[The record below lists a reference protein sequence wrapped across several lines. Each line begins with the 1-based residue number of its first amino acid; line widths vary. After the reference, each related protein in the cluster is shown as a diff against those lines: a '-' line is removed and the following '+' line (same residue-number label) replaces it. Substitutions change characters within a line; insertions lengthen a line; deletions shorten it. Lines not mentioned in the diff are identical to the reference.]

1 MSPGEDGTPVRA
13 QPHSDPVGEAVADH
27 RPRQPPDPPPAE
39 PVPLEGGGAAGQG
52 GEEVLPPAW
61 RRVTQGEHRWPVSIA
76 VMVAIG
82 LQVTLPG
89 RVAAHPRWLLPGIEV
104 TLLAGLVLANP
115 TRISRRSTQ
124 LRAASIALIFVITAT
139 NAWSAGRLVD
149 ELLNGR
155 ATTDAASLLLTAASV
170 WLTNVVAFALWYWE
184 MDRGGPAARAHF
196 AQPHPDFLFAQMQ
209 NPELAPADWEPTFVD
224 YLYLSFTNATAFS
237 PTDVLPLARW
247 AKLTMLVQS
256 AVSLLIV
263 ALVIARAVNT
273 LN

>member
-1 MSPGEDGTPVRA
+1 MGPTEDGTPVGS
-13 QPHSDPVGEAVADH
+13 QPRSDPVGEAATDH
-27 RPRQPPDPPPAE
+27 PLGQPPDPPPAA
-39 PVPLEGGGAAGQG
+39 PAPLAGSGAVNEGGDT
-52 GEEVLPPAW
+52 VLAPAW

-76 VMVAIG
+76 VIVAIG
-82 LQVTLPG
+82 LQVTLPD

-104 TLLAGLVLANP
+104 TLLGGLVLANP
-115 TRISRRSTQ
+115 TRISRRSAQ

-149 ELLNGR
+149 GLLNGR
-155 ATTDAASLLLTAASV
+155 ATTDATSLLLTAASV
-170 WLTNVVAFALWYWE
+170 WSTNVISFALWYWE

-196 AQPHPDFLFAQMQ
+196 TQPHPDFLFAQMQ

-247 AKLTMLVQS
+247 TKLTMLVQS
-256 AVSLLIV
+256 AVSLLTV